1 MLLVVGDLCD
11 FPLFDDGI
19 EGNIEIVFHVFEE
32 IAIGDDILSIEKVAN
47 LTNSCITCSI
57 SAK

>member
-11 FPLFDDGI
+11 FSLFDDGI

-47 LTNSCITCSI
+47 LTNNCITCSI